1 MAKILI
7 TAVKII
13 GNNRWPHTWIKT
25 SMELDKSELEERR
38 KKITSLYRAKQCL
51 FVYEEKG

>member
-13 GNNRWPHTWIKT
+13 DGNWLSGWQKV

-38 KKITSLYRAKQCL
+38 KKITSLYRAKRCL
-51 FVYEEKG
+51 FTYEER